1 MVVKRKSFKSTGK
14 LHICSRGV
22 DRVAVKGSEH
32 KMSKEVREYL
42 KDKLDRLIEIRDNMG
57 KEYKRK
63 P

>member
-1 MVVKRKSFKSTGK
+1 MVIKRKSFKSTGK

-22 DRVAVKGSEH
+22 DQVAVEGSEH
-32 KMSKEVREYL
+32 RMPKEVREYL
-42 KDKLDRLIEIRDNMG
+42 EDKLDRLIEIRDTMG